1 MVLSLI
7 KKEKKVRNTA
17 AISKWAKYALA
28 GASSIVLLATAFT
41 SSALAEVR
49 DSFEILTNNPL
60 NQQVQTEDESI
71 QADAQSNADTVTTWD
86 AATKTL
92 TMNKDATVGELHAD
106 IMNHVDEMEVFDFG
120 EGHTLITGD
129 GFQGNPVFTS
139 GVDSFNSKL
148 TTIKGNFTFG
158 TLLDYYSD
166 GTLISFFYGCTQ
178 LKEVTSLKDWVFPEE
193 MFESSGS
200 EGFFLAGTFAY
211 CESIENWDFLKSWIS
226 QEKSLL
232 LVPSTFL
239 NCSTMKVFDALKDAD
254 TSECGGSQATFFNC
268 TSLEVLDISNWE
280 STNWT
285 TNSMYAMFAVGD
297 ASTGQ
302 MDGSLPNLYQI
313 TMGNDF
319 LPSVDS
325 RFPYSDG
332 WNAYYNGEI
341 QATLS
346 SEDELTAYQAS
357 AKAKGW
363 GPTTYVK
370 VGHEPYVPTPE
381 PGPSPEPTPD
391 PTPASDDA
399 PLPATGDLPSTA
411 ATLLVTNAIAL
422 LGAAAIARALNTHTL
437 KHRK

>member
-1 MVLSLI
+1 MNC
-7 KKEKKVRNTA
+7 KETIN
-17 AISKWAKYALA
+17 KWTKHALA
-28 GASSIVLLATAFT
+28 GASSIVLLTTAFT

-49 DSFEILTNNPL
+49 DGFESLANNPL
-60 NQQVQTEDESI
+60 NQPEQTEIESI
-71 QADAQSNADTVTTWD
+71 QADNQANADTVTTWD

-92 TMNKDATVGELHAD
+92 TMNKDATVGDLHAD

-120 EGHTLITGD
+120 EGHTLMTGD
-129 GFQGNPVFTS
+129 GFQGKPVFTS

-158 TLLDYYSD
+158 TLLDHWSE
-166 GTLISFFYGCTQ
+166 GILISFFYGCTQ
-178 LKEVTSLKDWVFPEE
+178 LKDVSSLKDWVFPGEP
-193 MFESSGS
+193 FDQTK
-200 EGFFLAGTFAY
+200 GFFLAGTFAY

-226 QEKSLL
+226 QGENLL
-232 LVPSTFL
+232 YLPSTFL
-239 NCSTMKVFDALKDAD
+239 NCSAMKVFDALKDAD
-254 TSECGGSQATFFNC
+254 TSECEASQATFFNC

-280 STNWT
+280 STNWAT
-285 TNSMYAMFAVGD
+285 HSMYAMFAVGD
-297 ASTGQ
+297 PTTGQ

-319 LPSVDS
+319 LPTVDS

-346 SEDELTAYQAS
+346 SEDELAAYQAS

-370 VGHEPYVPTPE
+370 VGYEPYVPTPE
-381 PGPSPEPTPD
+381 PGPSPEPTPE

-399 PLPATGDLPSTA
+399 PLPETGDSSSVA

-422 LGAAAIARALNTHTL
+422 FGAAAIARALNVRAL
-437 KHRK
+437 KRRK